1 MRQAQEPEPN
11 QGKSRQ
17 FYPIC
22 STTLGPDFERH
33 QTCIP
38 ALEEFVIERDALA
51 ASLDQLLLR
60 LTQLER
66 ERNDCRWVGDRTGAD
81 RASAAYDLLIKFAQA
96 ESRALT
102 KFGIGGSNIRPG

>member
-1 MRQAQEPEPN
+1 M
-11 QGKSRQ
+11 
-17 FYPIC
+17 
-22 STTLGPDFERH
+22 GPDFERH
-33 QTCIP
+33 QACIP

-66 ERNDCRWVGDRTGAD
+66 ERDDCRRVGDSAGAD

-102 KFGIGGSNIRPG
+102 KLGIGGGSNAQPG